1 MKVLKKR
8 WTPEEDAV
16 LRNEALAETP
26 VDEIA
31 RTTGRTKSAVRSRA
45 YVLRIPVTGRRPA
58 PWTPLDRR

>member
-1 MKVLKKR
+1 MKVKKR

-31 RTTGRTKSAVRSRA
+31 RKTGRTESAVRSRA
-45 YVLRIPVTGRRPA
+45 YVLRIEVTGRRPA